1 MNILKRVQKKDVTFL
16 MELNYNNLF
25 LHLKLLNDKTNL
37 SFAGIQIMQNEILWQ
52 IDNNAEYMSLSE
64 ADKDTYE
71 YVQLDLQS
79 YLQNIRHLIKSNSRL
94 EPYAD
99 LIITYPSDE
108 YVFFK
113 IDDMG
118 CFIIIAGWG
127 CELKRNRN
135 LEEKKEETSDMSTP
149 VDQEDISKIVD
160 SLSGLQNLDTGDDK
174 IIKEINGSLVTPM
187 TFINAIKTC
196 YRKYATFKGR
206 ATRKEYWYFYL
217 YNVLISWVLLGLSI
231 SFYSN
236 SKVSDIIL
244 VMTIVFILF
253 SLLPSLAVGV
263 RRLHDTG
270 RSGWDFM
277 IAFIPVIGFF
287 MVIYFLCCSSEKGIN
302 KYNV

>member
-71 YVQLDLQS
+71 YIQLDLQS

-160 SLSGLQNLDTGDDK
+160 SLSKLQNLDTGDDK

-217 YNVLISWVLLGLSI
+217 YNVLITWALLGLSVAFDSNPQI
-231 SFYSN
+231 SG
-236 SKVSDIIL
+236 IIL
-244 VMTIVFILF
+244 VIIFVFILF
-253 SLLPSLAVGV
+253 SLLPSFAVGV

-270 RSGWDFM
+270 RSGWNFM
-277 IAFIPVIGFF
+277 IAFIPLIGSFIIF
-287 MVIYFLCCSSEKGIN
+287 YFLCSPSDKTKN
-302 KYNV
+302 MYD